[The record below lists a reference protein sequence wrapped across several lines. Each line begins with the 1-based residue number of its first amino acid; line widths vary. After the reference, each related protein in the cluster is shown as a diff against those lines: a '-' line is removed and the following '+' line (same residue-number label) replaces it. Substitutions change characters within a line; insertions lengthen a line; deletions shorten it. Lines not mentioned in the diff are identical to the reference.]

1 MPEPDLTVIPKV
13 DDMFVMLP
21 ILTWSSAKTHGGAQF
36 AGQLTTGAELVKYAV
51 SKLNLS
57 PLATI
62 YEIANAL
69 PSGQV
74 IMMLTNPCVPKED

>member
-1 MPEPDLTVIPKV
+1 MPEPDLTVRPKV
-13 DDMFVMLP
+13 DDMFV
-21 ILTWSSAKTHGGAQF
+21 ILLILMWANAKTHGSAQF
-36 AGQLTTGAELVKYAV
+36 AGQLMTGAELLKYAV
-51 SKLNLS
+51 SKLGLS

-74 IMMLTNPCVPKED
+74 VMMLTNPCAPKEE